1 MLLSLLALA
10 FLRILDFLFS
20 FVPSSSQKYSAAFYY
35 SRVRGLLKIINDEL
49 PPYENDDS
57 KEMIAAQEKLVADAR
72 ETLTTVTV
80 VLVSMCVFLVSP
92 HTALF
97 QDEFAKEVD
106 LLEFLSRYPR
116 AGNVKKLLLVD
127 DMSDEEE
134 DEPEIE
140 AD

>member
-1 MLLSLLALA
+1 MLSLLALA